1 MGKFVITES
10 ERVEILKLH
19 NDYKKSL
26 VSEQDSK
33 FIIPPSLP
41 QNDNELSKFAE
52 SVKEKLTKDVQS
64 DITKK
69 KLMSYEVLTPRGEET
84 PKNDVEL
91 YNKFLNDLYL
101 PRLKTVT
108 IKYGKDMSPTTAG
121 EWSPKTNSISIN
133 PESIYKSSVKQGTNP
148 EEELKRVIL
157 HELRHFLYDVLTEI
171 YYIPMSYMDFM
182 WNMNKP
188 IPQVI
193 SKNKYPINQYNDP
206 YTYDTSEVMA
216 RMEEFRKVLGIKPD
230 ETYTP
235 EQMRNIIMSKFK
247 NIFSKYPQLTS
258 EEFNQIKNLPKSKR
272 ENPISNTTK
281 EFVIN
286 DERGVNISFWYK
298 GSYEN
303 FLKDFE
309 NYANDIS
316 WMMNLITTLKLEGY
330 FYVDYSVASHVQDYF
345 VSVEKGDTK
354 NIG

>member
-1 MGKFVITES
+1 
-10 ERVEILKLH
+10 
-19 NDYKKSL
+19 
-26 VSEQDSK
+26 
-33 FIIPPSLP
+33 
-41 QNDNELSKFAE
+41 
-52 SVKEKLTKDVQS
+52 
-64 DITKK
+64 
-69 KLMSYEVLTPRGEET
+69 
-84 PKNDVEL
+84 
-91 YNKFLNDLYL
+91 
-101 PRLKTVT
+101 
-108 IKYGKDMSPTTAG
+108 
-121 EWSPKTNSISIN
+121 
-133 PESIYKSSVKQGTNP
+133 
-148 EEELKRVIL
+148 
-157 HELRHFLYDVLTEI
+157 
-171 YYIPMSYMDFM
+171 
-182 WNMNKP
+182 
-188 IPQVI
+188 
-193 SKNKYPINQYNDP
+193 
-206 YTYDTSEVMA
+206 MA

-272 ENPISNTTK
+272 KNPISNTTK